1 MTFPSAYVST
11 ITPSPHSAIFHFSFL
26 AIHFSPMLIVLKEK
40 NNQPLLTEVQQLLQS
55 KYGCAS
61 HVIGENQ
68 RVLAVTGDTSGVDVE
83 LLKSIE
89 GVRSVDRV
97 DRPYKLASRERK
109 NRTQIEVSQE
119 CIIGDPKSVIIIAGP
134 CSIDSEGQLD
144 ESAAMAKERGVTILR
159 GGAFKPRTGPYSFQG
174 KGREGLQMLRK
185 AGDKYGMKTI
195 AEIMKPE
202 DLPAFEEMAD
212 MLQIGARNMQNYELL
227 KAVGMSKK
235 PVMLKRGLAATLEEW
250 LLAAEYILAGGNH
263 NVMLCERGI
272 RTFEEEVR
280 FTLCLGSIPAL
291 RELTH
296 LPIIVDP
303 SHAMGKTRW
312 VKDAALGGVAVG
324 ADGLMIEIHPR
335 PHESSCDSA
344 QLLDRDHW
352 NDCMDAVEKVAGAIG
367 KKVH

>member
-1 MTFPSAYVST
+1 
-11 ITPSPHSAIFHFSFL
+11 
-26 AIHFSPMLIVLKEK
+26 MLIVLKEK
-40 NNQPLLTEVQQLLQS
+40 NNQSLLKEIQDLLVS
-55 KYGCAS
+55 KYGCKS

-68 RVLAVTGDTSGVDVE
+68 RVLAVTGDTSAVE
-83 LLKSIE
+83 IGLLKSLE

-97 DRPYKLASRERK
+97 ERPYKLASRERK
-109 NRTQIEVSQE
+109 NRTLIEVSKD
-119 CIIGDPKSVIIIAGP
+119 CIIGDAKNVVIIAGP
-134 CSIDSEGQLD
+134 CSIDSEGELD
-144 ESAAMAKERGVTILR
+144 ESAAMAKARGVKILR

-174 KGREGLQMLRK
+174 KGLEGLKMLRK
-185 AGDKYGMKTI
+185 AGDTYGMKI
-195 AEIMKPE
+195 ISEIMKAE
-202 DLPAFEEMAD
+202 DLPAFEEMTD
-212 MLQIGARNMQNYELL
+212 ILQIGARNMQNYELL
-227 KAVGMSKK
+227 KAVGKSSK

-250 LLAAEYILAGGNH
+250 LLAAEYILSGGNH

-324 ADGLMIEIHPR
+324 ADGLIIEIHPR

-344 QLLDRDHW
+344 QLLDNEHW
-352 NDCMDAVEKVAGAIG
+352 NECMDGITKVAGAIG
-367 KKVH
+367 KQVS